1 MAEKENQQYKW
12 RQRKKRNHLLTAWII
27 GVVIVAAAV
36 TFVINGPKNGNPLT
50 VAKRYVEDTIG
61 VKDYQVQTGARSLN
75 NDNQFVQE
83 YQFTYTADGKEVTK
97 TINMLQQSE
106 KRFGLFEQ
114 WDIDG
119 AAEGKTADLEIIAPA
134 GSQVLVNG
142 VAPDSSQIKEDENL
156 SPGAVCYAFAG
167 VKAQDSKIQ
176 VNGLPFDSYEAALD
190 TSAGVVDVRDQLVV
204 GENAQTQMTELAKTM
219 INELFTAAIQEKG
232 ASSLGSL
239 FAQAANKDNLYKAIH
254 DNMFQNGSLKV
265 KSVTFSEFKPVFGE
279 VYYPGKGEDSYI
291 GMEMTLSYNCTY
303 EPADDAEAESETE
316 SEAVTETETET
327 ETGSEQAEKDAAHSA
342 VKEAKFYFKYV
353 DGNCTVTTIEV
364 PNAI

>member
-12 RQRKKRNHLLTAWII
+12 RQRRKRNHLLTAWII
-27 GVVIVAAAV
+27 GVIILAAIV
-36 TFVINGPKNGNPLT
+36 TFVINGTKYGNPLT
-50 VAKRYVEDTIG
+50 VAKHYVEDTIG
-61 VKDYQVQTGARSLN
+61 VKDYKVQTGARSLN

-83 YQFTYTADGKEVTK
+83 YQFTYTADGREVTK
-97 TINMLQQSE
+97 TIDMLQQSE

-114 WDIDG
+114 WNIDEA
-119 AAEGKTADLEIIAPA
+119 AAEKTTELEIIAPA

-142 VAPDSSQIKEDENL
+142 VAPDSSQIKIDENL
-156 SPGAVCYAFAG
+156 SPGAVCYALTG

-176 VNGLPFDSYEAALD
+176 VNGLPFDSYEATLD

-219 INELFTAAIQEKG
+219 INELFTAAMQEKG
-232 ASSLGSL
+232 ADSLSSL
-239 FAQAANKDNLYKAIH
+239 FAQAANKNNLYKAIH
-254 DNMFQNGSLKV
+254 DNLFQNGELKV
-265 KSVTFSEFKPVFGE
+265 KSITFSEFKPVFGD
-279 VYYPGKGEDSYI
+279 VYYPGKGDDSYI
-291 GMEMTLSYNCTY
+291 GVEMDISYKCAY
-303 EPADDAEAESETE
+303 EPADDAG
-316 SEAVTETETET
+316 TETETEAAT
-327 ETGSEQAEKDAAHSA
+327 ETETASEQTEKDTAHSA

>member
-12 RQRKKRNHLLTAWII
+12 RQRKKRNHLLTAWI
-27 GVVIVAAAV
+27 
-36 TFVINGPKNGNPLT
+36 T

-156 SPGAVCYAFAG
+156 SPGAVCYAF
-167 VKAQDSKIQ
+167 
-176 VNGLPFDSYEAALD
+176 DSYEAALD

-254 DNMFQNGSLKV
+254 DR
-265 KSVTFSEFKPVFGE
+265 
-279 VYYPGKGEDSYI
+279 
-291 GMEMTLSYNCTY
+291 
-303 EPADDAEAESETE
+303 
-316 SEAVTETETET
+316 
-327 ETGSEQAEKDAAHSA
+327 
-342 VKEAKFYFKYV
+342 
-353 DGNCTVTTIEV
+353 
-364 PNAI
+364 